1 MKILTVLVLVACFLL
16 TLALGAQNQQLVNFD
31 YLLAQGEF
39 QLSTLL
45 GIAFGAGFIIGWM
58 ICGLLYLK
66 ARFTKNRLGKK
77 VAKQQKELEQLRAE
91 PVKE

>member
-1 MKILTVLVLVACFLL
+1 MKIISILVLVVCFLI

-31 YLLAQGEF
+31 YLIAQGEF
-39 QLSTLL
+39 QMSTLL
-45 GIAFGAGFIIGWM
+45 GIAFGAGFALGWL
-58 ICGLLYLK
+58 ICGMLYLK
-66 ARFTKNRLGKK
+66 VRFSRNRLSKK

>member
-1 MKILTVLVLVACFLL
+1 MKILSILILVVCFLV

-31 YLLAQGEF
+31 FLIAQGEF

-45 GIAFGAGFIIGWM
+45 GIAFGSGFAIGWL
-58 ICGLLYLK
+58 ICGTLYLK
-66 ARFTKNRLGKK
+66 ARYSKNRLSKK
-77 VAKQQKELEQLRAE
+77 VQKQKKELDQLRAE

>member
-1 MKILTVLVLVACFLL
+1 MKIISILVLVVCFLI

-31 YLLAQGEF
+31 YLIAQGEF
-39 QLSTLL
+39 QMSTLL
-45 GIAFGAGFIIGWM
+45 GIAFGAGFAIGWL
-58 ICGLLYLK
+58 ICGMLYLK
-66 ARFTKNRLGKK
+66 VRFSRNRLSKK

>member
-1 MKILTVLVLVACFLL
+1 MKILIVLVLVACFLV

-31 YLLAQGEF
+31 FLIAQGEF

-45 GIAFGAGFIIGWM
+45 GIVFGSGFAIGWL
-58 ICGLLYLK
+58 ICGMLYLK
-66 ARFTKNRLGKK
+66 TRFTKNRLSKK
-77 VAKQQKELEQLRAE
+77 VEKQQKEINQLRAE

>member
-1 MKILTVLVLVACFLL
+1 MKILTVLLLAACFLV

-31 YLLAQGEF
+31 FLLAQGEF

-45 GIAFGAGFIIGWM
+45 GIAFGSGFVIGWL

-66 ARFTKNRLGKK
+66 TRFTKNRLSKK
-77 VAKQQKELEQLRAE
+77 VQKQQQELDQLRAE

>member
-1 MKILTVLVLVACFLL
+1 MKILTVLLLAACFLV

-31 YLLAQGEF
+31 FLLAQGEF

-45 GIAFGAGFIIGWM
+45 GITFGSGFVIGWL

-66 ARFTKNRLGKK
+66 TRFTKNRLSKK
-77 VAKQQKELEQLRAE
+77 VQKQKQELDQLRAE

>member
-1 MKILTVLVLVACFLL
+1 MKILSILVLVVCFLV

-31 YLLAQGEF
+31 FLVAQGEF

-45 GIAFGAGFIIGWM
+45 GIAFGSGFAIGWL
-58 ICGLLYLK
+58 ICGMLYLK
-66 ARFTKNRLGKK
+66 ARFSKNRLSKK
-77 VAKQQKELEQLRAE
+77 VEKQQKELNQLRAE

>member
-1 MKILTVLVLVACFLL
+1 MKIISFLILAVCFLV

-31 YLLAQGEF
+31 FLVAQGEF

-45 GIAFGAGFIIGWM
+45 GIAFGSGFAIGWL

-66 ARFTKNRLGKK
+66 TRFSRNRLSKK
-77 VAKQQKELEQLRAE
+77 VAKQQQELNQLRAE

>member
-1 MKILTVLVLVACFLL
+1 MKILTVLLLAACFLV

-31 YLLAQGEF
+31 FLLAQGEF

-45 GIAFGAGFIIGWM
+45 GIAFGSGFVIGWL

-66 ARFTKNRLGKK
+66 TRFTKNRLSKK
-77 VAKQQKELEQLRAE
+77 VQKQKQELDQLRAE

>member
-1 MKILTVLVLVACFLL
+1 MKIISILVLVVCFLI

-31 YLLAQGEF
+31 YLIAQGEF
-39 QLSTLL
+39 QMSTLL
-45 GIAFGAGFIIGWM
+45 GIAFGAGFAIGWL
-58 ICGLLYLK
+58 ICGMLYLK
-66 ARFTKNRLGKK
+66 ARFSRNRLSKK

>member
-1 MKILTVLVLVACFLL
+1 MKILTVILLIACFLI
-16 TLALGAQNQQLVNFD
+16 TLALGAQNQELVNFD
-31 YLLAQGEF
+31 YLIAQGEF

-45 GIAFGAGFIIGWM
+45 GIAFGSGFAIGWL

-66 ARFTKNRLGKK
+66 ARFTKNRLSKK
-77 VAKQQKELEQLRAE
+77 VQKQQIELDQLRAE

>member
-1 MKILTVLVLVACFLL
+1 MKILSILVLVVCFLV

-31 YLLAQGEF
+31 FLIAQGEF

-45 GIAFGAGFIIGWM
+45 GITFGAGFAIGWL
-58 ICGLLYLK
+58 ICGTLYLK
-66 ARFTKNRLGKK
+66 ARFSKNRLSKK
-77 VAKQQKELEQLRAE
+77 VQKQQKELDQLRAE

>member
-1 MKILTVLVLVACFLL
+1 MKILTVLLLAACFLV

-31 YLLAQGEF
+31 FLIAQGEL

-45 GIAFGAGFIIGWM
+45 GIAFGSGFVIGWL

-66 ARFTKNRLGKK
+66 ARFTKNRLSKK
-77 VAKQQKELEQLRAE
+77 VQKQQQELDQLRAE

>member
-1 MKILTVLVLVACFLL
+1 MKILTVLVLVACFLV

-31 YLLAQGEF
+31 FLIAQGEF

-45 GIAFGAGFIIGWM
+45 GIAFGSGFGIGWL
-58 ICGLLYLK
+58 ICGMLYLK
-66 ARFTKNRLGKK
+66 TRFTKNRLTKK
-77 VAKQQKELEQLRAE
+77 VAKQQKELDQLRAE

>member
-1 MKILTVLVLVACFLL
+1 MKIVSILVLILCFLV

-31 YLLAQGEF
+31 FLIAQGEF

-45 GIAFGAGFIIGWM
+45 GNAFGSGFAIGWL
-58 ICGLLYLK
+58 ICGMLYLK
-66 ARFTKNRLGKK
+66 ARFSKNRLSKK
-77 VAKQQKELEQLRAE
+77 VAKQQKELDQLRAE

>member
-1 MKILTVLVLVACFLL
+1 MKILTVLLLAACFLV

-31 YLLAQGEF
+31 YLIAQGEL

-45 GIAFGAGFIIGWM
+45 GIAFGSGFVIGWL

-66 ARFTKNRLGKK
+66 ARFTKNRLSKK
-77 VAKQQKELEQLRAE
+77 VQKQQQELDQLRAE

>member
-1 MKILTVLVLVACFLL
+1 MKIISILVLVVCFLI

-31 YLLAQGEF
+31 YLIAQGEF

-45 GIAFGAGFIIGWM
+45 GIAFGGGFAIGWL
-58 ICGLLYLK
+58 ICGMLYLK
-66 ARFTKNRLGKK
+66 ARFSRNRLSKK
-77 VAKQQKELEQLRAE
+77 VAKQQQELAQLRAE

>member
-1 MKILTVLVLVACFLL
+1 MKILTVLVLVACFLI

-31 YLLAQGEF
+31 FLIAQGDF

-45 GIAFGAGFIIGWM
+45 GIAFGGGFALGWL
-58 ICGLLYLK
+58 ICGTLYLK
-66 ARFTKNRLGKK
+66 TRFTRNRLMKK
-77 VAKQQKELEQLRAE
+77 VEKQQKELDQLRAE

>member
-1 MKILTVLVLVACFLL
+1 MKILTVLLLAACFLV

-31 YLLAQGEF
+31 FLLAQGEL

-45 GIAFGAGFIIGWM
+45 GIAFGSGFVIGWL

-66 ARFTKNRLGKK
+66 ARFTKNRLSKK
-77 VAKQQKELEQLRAE
+77 VQKQQQELDQLRAE

>member
-1 MKILTVLVLVACFLL
+1 MKILSILVLVVCFLV

-31 YLLAQGEF
+31 FLIAQGEF

-45 GIAFGAGFIIGWM
+45 GIAFGAGFAIGWL
-58 ICGLLYLK
+58 ICGTLYLK
-66 ARFTKNRLGKK
+66 ARFSKNRLSKK
-77 VAKQQKELEQLRAE
+77 VQKQQKELDQLRAE

>member
-1 MKILTVLVLVACFLL
+1 MKILTVLLLAACFLV

-31 YLLAQGEF
+31 FLIAQGEL

-45 GIAFGAGFIIGWM
+45 GIAFGSGFVIGWL

-66 ARFTKNRLGKK
+66 ARFTKNRLSKK
-77 VAKQQKELEQLRAE
+77 VQKQQQELDQLRAE
-91 PVKE
+91 PIKE